1 VIERFFIDP
10 TSLLHDL
17 TVALLKVA
25 ASVIVLALVYPFV
38 VTTIANALK

>member
-1 VIERFFIDP
+1 MPVDS

-25 ASVIVLALVYPFV
+25 GIVAILAFVYPFI
-38 VTTIANALK
+38 VTAIANSLK